1 MKMTNPT
8 RPPGKTTI
16 APNVLLMIARLT
28 ALDVPGVSHMYDIPG
43 GVNRIFQRGY
53 DEGVRIR
60 IEDDRVYA
68 DIHVVLEHTVNV
80 REVSRNIQGAVSRA
94 ISEMV
99 GMEVGRVNVH
109 IEDIQYP
116 ESDDSED

>member
-1 MKMTNPT
+1 MSQTT

-16 APNVLLMIARLT
+16 APNVLLTIARLT
-28 ALDVPGVSHMYDIPG
+28 ALDVPGVSHMYEIPG

-53 DEGVRIR
+53 EEGVRIR
-60 IEDDRVYA
+60 IEEDRVYA
-68 DIHVVLEHTVNV
+68 DLHVALDHNVNM
-80 REVSRNIQGAVSRA
+80 REVSRNVQNAVSRA

-109 IEDIQYP
+109 IEDIHFTTT
-116 ESDDSED
+116 SDSED